1 MMTLLE
7 TKHKDER
14 ANDATPVNPIVCVS
28 SLTHCYGS
36 HVALDGV
43 TLDVEVGSI
52 LGLLGPNGGGK
63 TTLFKILTTALTAS
77 EGTAT
82 IDGLNVLTQRAEVRQ
97 RIGIVFQQPSVDEK
111 LTVRENMLHQGHLYG
126 MSGTPLSDRIAEL
139 LPRFGIEQRAGDRID
154 TLSGG
159 LKRRVELA
167 KALLHRPRVLILDEP
182 STGLDPAA
190 RKDLMTHLHE
200 LRDQDGV
207 TVLLTTHL
215 MDEAD
220 RCDRVALLDRGRLVA
235 MDSPES
241 LKGTIGGEVLTI
253 LTAEPRSLAG
263 SIQDWLK
270 SDVQVADDL
279 VHIEHPRGRDLVPD
293 LMNRFGEKIT
303 NIQLGKPTLED
314 VFLHLTGHK
323 WSDESGNVGGGV
335 SR

>member
-1 MMTLLE
+1 MTLLE
-7 TKHKDER
+7 TNPKGKR
-14 ANDATPVNPIVCVS
+14 ATDTTPRDSIVRVS
-28 SLTHCYGS
+28 GLTHCYGS
-36 HVALDGV
+36 HVALDNV

-52 LGLLGPNGGGK
+52 LALLGPNGGGK
-63 TTLFKILTTALTAS
+63 TTLFKILTTALTATD
-77 EGTAT
+77 GTAS
-82 IDGLNVLTQRAEVRQ
+82 IDDLNVLSQRAEVRH
-97 RIGIVFQQPSVDEK
+97 RIGIVFQQPSLDKK

-126 MSGTPLSDRIAEL
+126 MSGMALSNRVAEL
-139 LPRFGIEQRAGDRID
+139 LPRLGIEQRANDRID

-159 LKRRVELA
+159 LQRRVELA

-235 MDSPES
+235 LDSPES
-241 LKGTIGGEVLTI
+241 LKATIGGEVLTI
-253 LTAEPRSLAG
+253 LTAEPRGLANR
-263 SIQDWLK
+263 IQDWLH

-293 LMNRFGEKIT
+293 LMNRFGEEISS
-303 NIQLGKPTLED
+303 IQLGKPTLED
-314 VFLHLTGHK
+314 VFLRLTGHK
-323 WSDESGNVGGGV
+323 WSDESDKDGGEV